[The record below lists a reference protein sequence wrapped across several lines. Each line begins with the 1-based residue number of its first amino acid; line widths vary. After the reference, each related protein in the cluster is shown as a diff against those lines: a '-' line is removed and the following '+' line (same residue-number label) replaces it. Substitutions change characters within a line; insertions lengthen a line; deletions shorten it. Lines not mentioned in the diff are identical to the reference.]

1 MKDVPGWRRDKK
13 ERHFEIRRR
22 KREGRVQE
30 MTAKETVANLE
41 QEKLSLF
48 KERERKRELKLE
60 KVNTQG

>member
-1 MKDVPGWRRDKK
+1 
-13 ERHFEIRRR
+13 
-22 KREGRVQE
+22 